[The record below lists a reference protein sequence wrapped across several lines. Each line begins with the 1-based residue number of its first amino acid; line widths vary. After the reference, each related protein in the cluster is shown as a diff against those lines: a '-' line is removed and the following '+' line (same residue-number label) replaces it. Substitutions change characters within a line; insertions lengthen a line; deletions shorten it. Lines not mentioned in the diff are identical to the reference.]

1 MNKSSAVVF
10 WNSLLGAERTMA
22 LGPRSPSLAVFMLV
36 GGLLFLLTT
45 TVLILNPTPFKL
57 YAV

>member
-1 MNKSSAVVF
+1 MNKGSAVVF
-10 WNSLLGAERTMA
+10 WNRLLGAQITMA
-22 LGPRSPSLAVFMLV
+22 LGALSPSLAVFKLV

-45 TVLILNPTPFKL
+45 TALVLNPTLFKL